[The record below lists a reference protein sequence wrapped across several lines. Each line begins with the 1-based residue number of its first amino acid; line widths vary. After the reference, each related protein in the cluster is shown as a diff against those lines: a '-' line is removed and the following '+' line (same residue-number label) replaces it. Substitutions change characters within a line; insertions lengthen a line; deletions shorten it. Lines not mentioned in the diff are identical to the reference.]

1 MNNSKLN
8 SGNGLVIA
16 AIIVFVAALLGAV
29 VFVTYVLNTGIND
42 TLNILT
48 DNAPAAEQIAANMI
62 G

>member
-1 MNNSKLN
+1 MNNSKLH
-8 SGNGLVIA
+8 SGDGLVIA

-42 TLNILT
+42 TLNIFT
-48 DNAPAAEQIAANMI
+48 DNAPAAAQIAANMI